1 MLIGLRD
8 KDGNVRIK
16 DIWDLKIDMSVEEIG
31 DKFKVKVTRT
41 YYLDDTFDTKEAAE
55 SAMYN
60 IANVRNE
67 MEQL

>member
-16 DIWDLKIDMSVEEIG
+16 DILDLNIDMSVEEIG

-60 IANVRNE
+60 IENVRNE

>member
-1 MLIGLRD
+1 
-8 KDGNVRIK
+8 
-16 DIWDLKIDMSVEEIG
+16 MSVEEIG